1 MPTPA
6 PTHAPKPFKTPKALS
21 EWFRKHH
28 ATETEPITRLYK
40 VHARHLGI
48 GYKEAL
54 DEALCWGWI
63 DGVVRRLDADSYQQR
78 FTPRKPRSIWSNVN
92 VGHVERLTREGRME
106 PPGLAAFGARTAE
119 RTGIYSFEKQ
129 EVRLAPAFLKR
140 LKADKAA
147 WAWYSAQGAYYRRTA
162 AHWVMSAKR
171 EETRERRFA
180 QLLTCSHDG
189 LRVPP
194 LRPA

>member
-1 MPTPA
+1 MPA
-6 PTHAPKPFKTPKALS
+6 PSPAPKPFKTPQALGA
-21 EWFRKHH
+21 WLRKHH
-28 ATETEPITRLYK
+28 ATKRELVIRLYK

-78 FTPRKPRSIWSNVN
+78 FTPRTPRSTWSNVN
-92 VGHVERLTREGRME
+92 VRHVERLTREGRME
-106 PPGLAAFGARTAE
+106 PPGLAAFHARTPE
-119 RTGIYSFEKQ
+119 RTGIYSFEQ
-129 EVRLAPAFLKR
+129 QAVTLAPAFLRR

-147 WAWYSAQGAYYRRTA
+147 WAWYAAQGASYRRTA

-171 EETRERRFA
+171 EATRERRFA
-180 QLLTCSHDG
+180 QLLSCSREG

>member
-1 MPTPA
+1 MTTTA
-6 PTHAPKPFKTPKALS
+6 PPKAFKTPQALGA
-21 EWFRKHH
+21 WFRTHH
-28 ATETEPITRLYK
+28 ATEKELLIRLYK

-78 FTPRKPRSIWSNVN
+78 FTPRKPKSIWSNVN
-92 VGHVERLTREGRME
+92 VRHVERLTSEGRME
-106 PPGLAAFGARTAE
+106 PPGLAAFEARTPE

-129 EVRLAPAFLKR
+129 EVTLAPAFLKR

-180 QLLTCSHDG
+180 QLLGCSHDG